1 MILYDKSLVIKSG
14 SYSLTWSQS
23 NYRDIHRPYGT
34 MQDVHHL
41 IDELKARDMK
51 LIMDLVVNHTSTQVR

>member
-1 MILYDKSLVIKSG
+1 
-14 SYSLTWSQS
+14 
-23 NYRDIHRPYGT
+23 

-51 LIMDLVVNHTSTQVR
+51 LIMDLVVNHTSTEVRESFTFCVQFYVTDFT